1 MNIKVCTLLFLR
13 KDDQILLAMKKR
25 GFGANRFNGVG
36 GKLDPGETIE
46 QALVRE
52 CQEEIEVT
60 PKKYQK
66 VAEHDFIGKNDDSSN
81 WNMYVHA
88 YLCYEW
94 EGEPTE
100 TEEMKPEWF
109 KLSEI
114 PYENMW
120 QDDEYWLPQVL
131 EGRKVFCKFT
141 FDENDN
147 MLTHDV
153 KEVKTLP
160 HE

>member
-1 MNIKVCTLLFLR
+1 
-13 KDDQILLAMKKR
+13 MKKR

-36 GKLDPGETIE
+36 GKIDPGETIE
-46 QALVRE
+46 EALVRE
-52 CQEEIEVT
+52 CEEEIEVT
-60 PKKYQK
+60 PKTYHK
-66 VAEHDFIGKNDDSSN
+66 VAEHDFIGKNEDDSS

-88 YLCYEW
+88 YLCDKW

-109 KLSEI
+109 KFKDI
-114 PYENMW
+114 PYQNMW

-131 EGRKVFCKFT
+131 QGKKVFGKFT
-141 FDENDN
+141 FDKHDN
-147 MLTHDV
+147 MLTRDV
-153 KEVKTLP
+153 NEVEKLP